1 MKPRSSTTDAL
12 AASTPSP
19 TPSPTPTSPAIVER
33 CKAIIA
39 NPVFDTVIIAVILFN
54 AVVLGLETF
63 DSLAGRYHGLF
74 GLINNVILGIYV
86 VELLI
91 RLTAFRW
98 NARAFAEDNW
108 NIFDFLVVVASFVPW
123 LRENAML
130 LRVVRV
136 ARIVRVV
143 RFLPDLRVIM
153 GAIGRSVPGVASLA
167 AATVLLIYIYGMLG
181 WVLFGTHDPEN
192 YGNIGHAMLTMFV
205 MLTLEN
211 LPDNIAMGQQ
221 ISEWTIVF
229 FISYTVIAS
238 FLIFNLFIGIV
249 LNSMEEA
256 RSADRKEHETD
267 DLLARLRTART
278 ALEDAEAELQKT
290 HRDDK

>member
-1 MKPRSSTTDAL
+1 MFDT
-12 AASTPSP
+12 
-19 TPSPTPTSPAIVER
+19 
-33 CKAIIA
+33 AIIA
-39 NPVFDTVIIAVILFN
+39 LILFN
-54 AVVLGLETF
+54 AVILGLETF

-74 GLINNVILGIYV
+74 GVINNVILGVYV

-98 NARAFAEDNW
+98 NARAFAEDRW

-153 GAIGRSVPGVASLA
+153 GAVGRSVPGVASLA

-221 ISEWTIVF
+221 VSDWTIVF

-238 FLIFNLFIGIV
+238 FLLFNLFIGIV

-267 DLLARLRTART
+267 DLLARLRSART

>member
-1 MKPRSSTTDAL
+1 MQPTSSGPAAVDASSSKP
-12 AASTPSP
+12 P
-19 TPSPTPTSPAIVER
+19 PTSPAIVER
-33 CKAIIA
+33 CKTLIA
-39 NPVFDTVIIAVILFN
+39 NPAFDTVMLGVIVIN

-63 DSLAGRYHGLF
+63 AGLAAGYHGLF
-74 GLINNVILGIYV
+74 SAVNHVILGIYV

-98 NARAFAEDNW
+98 NAHAFSEDKW
-108 NIFDFLVVVASFVPW
+108 NVFDFVVVVASFVPW

-130 LRVVRV
+130 LRLVRV

-143 RFLPDLRVIM
+143 RFLPDLRVIV

-167 AATVLLIYIYGMLG
+167 AATLLLIYIYGMIG
-181 WVLFGTHDPEN
+181 WVLFAEHDPEH
-192 YGNIGHAMLTMFV
+192 YGNIGHAMLTMFL
-205 MLTLEN
+205 MLTVEN
-211 LPDNIAMGQQ
+211 LVDNIAMGQQ
-221 ISEWTIVF
+221 ISHWTVVF
-229 FISYTVIAS
+229 FISYTVIAA

-256 RSADRKEHETD
+256 RSADRAEHEKD
-267 DLLARLRTART
+267 DLLARIRAARQ

-290 HRDDK
+290 HRDDL

>member
-1 MKPRSSTTDAL
+1 MKPRSSTTDAA
-12 AASTPSP
+12 AASAPSP
-19 TPSPTPTSPAIVER
+19 PPTVPAIVER

-54 AVVLGLETF
+54 AVILGLETF
-63 DSLAGRYHGLF
+63 DSLAGSHHALF

-98 NARAFAEDNW
+98 NARAYAEDKW

-153 GAIGRSVPGVASLA
+153 GAVGRSVPGVASLA

-211 LPDNIAMGQQ
+211 LPDNIAMSQQ
-221 ISEWTIVF
+221 VSEWTIVF